1 MLSQKSF
8 LPWDYFIPYNLNNV
22 SLSLSDPPPGAPVR
36 LVDGSNTME
45 GRVEIF
51 HDDEWG
57 TVCDDYWDSI
67 DARVVCNQLGFV
79 GEAYAVSAFQ
89 FGAGDLSM
97 SIWLD
102 NVHCTGTE
110 TYLSECRHYGWGVHN
125 CGHFE
130 DAGVVCQGQCLTV
143 THSCLHLSM

>member
-1 MLSQKSF
+1 M
-8 LPWDYFIPYNLNNV
+8 
-22 SLSLSDPPPGAPVR
+22 
-36 LVDGSNTME
+36 
-45 GRVEIF
+45 EIF

-67 DARVVCNQLGFV
+67 DARVVCNQLGFF
-79 GEAYAVSAFQ
+79 GDAYAVSAFQ
-89 FGAGDLSM
+89 FGAGDSSM

-110 TYLSECRHYGWGVHN
+110 TYLSECPHNGWGVHN

-130 DAGVVCQGQCLTV
+130 DAGVVCQGQWLTA
-143 THSCLHLSM
+143 THSTIMYTLIYKLILAALMECSILVEQNTHSEFKTL